1 MRFLVSFSLFLLLPH
16 SLRLSSSSLVPC
28 AEISHGTRTPFGAG
42 GSSNKLLFF
51 FFFFLFRGKTWKLES
66 WRTLISVWTSVANHS
81 CSKSGK
87 CLFLSTLPSFFY
99 LKWTTCLPLLFN
111 NNNNKRIGNIERHQA
126 GSMTALVYKSRFVKP
141 WKKRGRYHL
150 SSHQVFQRNRFSE
163 TARGDGRKWPGIWWS
178 RLLREEV
185 AII

>member
-1 MRFLVSFSLFLLLPH
+1 MVSSTSETAILFLFSRSRLAASLYDFPLPLMRFLVSFSLFLLLPH

-28 AEISHGTRTPFGAG
+28 AEISHGTRTPSGSG
-42 GSSNKLLFF
+42 GRSNKLLFF

-87 CLFLSTLPSFFY
+87 CLFLSTLPPFFY

-126 GSMTALVYKSRFVKP
+126 GSMTALV
-141 WKKRGRYHL
+141 
-150 SSHQVFQRNRFSE
+150 
-163 TARGDGRKWPGIWWS
+163 
-178 RLLREEV
+178 
-185 AII
+185 